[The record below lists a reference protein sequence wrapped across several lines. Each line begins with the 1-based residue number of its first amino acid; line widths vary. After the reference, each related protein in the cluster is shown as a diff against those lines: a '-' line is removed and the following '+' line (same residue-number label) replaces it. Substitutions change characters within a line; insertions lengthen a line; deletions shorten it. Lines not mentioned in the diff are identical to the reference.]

1 MEAQRKDEAQERA
14 GMFGTPSRRAVIGA
28 SCAVAAGAVLAGD
41 WGVHAV
47 WACSAALLAAFG
59 LMLAGR

>member
-1 MEAQRKDEAQERA
+1 MFAWAHGDKRRPAS
-14 GMFGTPSRRAVIGA
+14 FGTGGHPRVLCRSLGGRG
-28 SCAVAAGAVLAGD
+28 AAGA